1 MLASV
6 SQIIFLRP
14 GLDGAAPARHMAPP
28 CSRHPY
34 AFDVL
39 AHLGHVGI
47 EQGLGMLALALGKQA
62 IRGDAAQPA
71 RDAQLAQHGLLIA
84 GLPFDLF
91 QQARDSARIS

>member
-14 GLDGAAPARHMAPP
+14 GLDGAAPARPDMAPP
-28 CSRHPY
+28 LQAHPY

-62 IRGDAAQPA
+62 IRGDAAQPPA
-71 RDAQLAQHGLLIA
+71 MPSSRST
-84 GLPFDLF
+84 
-91 QQARDSARIS
+91 DS